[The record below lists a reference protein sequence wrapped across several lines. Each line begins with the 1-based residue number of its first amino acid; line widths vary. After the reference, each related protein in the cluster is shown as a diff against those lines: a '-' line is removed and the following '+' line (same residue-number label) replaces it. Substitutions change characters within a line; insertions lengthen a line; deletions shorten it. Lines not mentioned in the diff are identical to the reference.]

1 VRAVC
6 ELQANTP
13 KAAQPHP
20 SAEIRN
26 QSRRPPFRCDEEN
39 SQRKGR
45 HVIFESSDGTE
56 VEFHVLTPADALAAL
71 TGSPDDN
78 AMFVRMIRL
87 AVEKSEDVLQRLAGL
102 PDPIGETA
110 FLGSEI
116 LLASLLAH
124 ERQQTAGGKPRG

>member
-1 VRAVC
+1 M
-6 ELQANTP
+6 
-13 KAAQPHP
+13 
-20 SAEIRN
+20 
-26 QSRRPPFRCDEEN
+26 
-39 SQRKGR
+39 
-45 HVIFESSDGTE
+45 IFESSDGTE